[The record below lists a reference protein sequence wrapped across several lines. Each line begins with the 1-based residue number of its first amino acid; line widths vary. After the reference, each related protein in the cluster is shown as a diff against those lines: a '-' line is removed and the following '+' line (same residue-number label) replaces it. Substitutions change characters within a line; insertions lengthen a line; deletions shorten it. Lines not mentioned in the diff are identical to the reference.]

1 MTEHNDIGLLFDR
14 FAALKTGGKMTQPQ
28 LTVGLSGRI
37 SVIFRPDTEEEGR
50 EIIRAVEAA
59 PELLE
64 ALKVLHAAIFD
75 GGDFT
80 PDSPVGKAQAAI
92 AKAEA

>member
-1 MTEHNDIGLLFDR
+1 
-14 FAALKTGGKMTQPQ
+14 MTQPQ

-50 EIIRAVEAA
+50 EIMRAVEAA

-64 ALKVLHAAIFD
+64 ALKLLVEWVE
-75 GGDFT
+75 DFT
-80 PDSPVGKAQAAI
+80 DNQDEGPQNPMWIYVQAAI
-92 AKAEA
+92 AKAEAEVGK